1 MHAFEA
7 DTVNLRL
14 APCLGT
20 TKTRQEVPLA
30 LPDNRKYFCHLSY
43 YLSFVFKNNLQKD
56 HLTRN
61 TTTGHVAL
69 NKVFFVFESFN
80 HHTFTYVDAPFEI
93 VISVIIF
100 QMTYKQT
107 NQLAKDSCK

>member
-30 LPDNRKYFCHLSY
+30 LPDNRKCFCHLSH
-43 YLSFVFKNNLQKD
+43 YLSFVFKNNLQKI
-56 HLTRN
+56 TRD
-61 TTTGHVAL
+61 TTTGYVDL
-69 NKVFFVFESFN
+69 NKVFFFVFESFN
-80 HHTFTYVDAPFEI
+80 YHTFTYVDAPFER
-93 VISVIIF
+93 VICVIIF
-100 QMTYKQT
+100 QKTYNRT

>member
-20 TKTRQEVPLA
+20 TKTRQEVPLV
-30 LPDNRKYFCHLSY
+30 LPDNRKCFCHLSH

-61 TTTGHVAL
+61 TATVQVAL
-69 NKVFFVFESFN
+69 NKVFFVYESFN
-80 HHTFTYVDAPFEI
+80 HHTLTYIDAPFER
-93 VISVIIF
+93 VICVIIF
-100 QMTYKQT
+100 QKTYNRT

>member
-1 MHAFEA
+1 MHAFEV

-30 LPDNRKYFCHLSY
+30 LTDNRKCFCHLSH

-80 HHTFTYVDAPFEI
+80 HHTFTYVDAPFER
-93 VISVIIF
+93 VICVIIF
-100 QMTYKQT
+100 QKTYDQT